1 MLTVLDYLGTF
12 AFGLSGGMVAVE
24 RKMDI
29 VGILILSTLTGIGG
43 GILRDVILGSTPPV
57 AFLSHHYFLLLIL
70 SGFLVFFFYRRV
82 KSFERLVVVVDALG
96 LGVFTL
102 IGMEKGL
109 AYRLPFLNVILMG
122 IMTATFGGV
131 LRDVLANR
139 VPFIL
144 KREIYASACF
154 AGGVLFLLTR
164 DAFPQWVSYALVVS
178 FITIFRLIAYF
189 KQWNLPRA
197 KL

>member
-43 GILRDVILGSTPPV
+43 GTLRDVILGSTPPV

>member
-109 AYRLPFLNVILMG
+109 AYRLPFLNVILG
-122 IMTATFGGV
+122 HYDY
-131 LRDVLANR
+131 LRRSVKRCAGQPGAFYFEAGNLRQCLFCRGSFVSSDPGCFSPVGELCAGC
-139 VPFIL
+139 FI
-144 KREIYASACF
+144 YYYFSSYC
-154 AGGVLFLLTR
+154 LF
-164 DAFPQWVSYALVVS
+164 
-178 FITIFRLIAYF
+178 
-189 KQWNLPRA
+189 
-197 KL
+197 